1 MKKIIIGLA
10 LALLTLGCASEYD
23 DTVLSARVDQLERDV
38 RDIKAQLKDLNSQ
51 AAGVNA
57 AIEAW
62 KQGGFVQSIT
72 EVKEGNTVTGYTIT
86 FVGGQTVTIYH
97 GKKGDQGNPGTP
109 GTPGTPGN
117 PGDTP
122 VITIGQVDG
131 YDGLFWL
138 VNGNPLMVDNK
149 PVPATALPTFSVNAE
164 GHLIATLNGIDT
176 DLGSVKGVGDSLI
189 SAITPGT
196 DSVTFTLADGTSF
209 DVPMA
214 KAFKLVIE
222 TTGFEVAAGATKEIS
237 YDVQNADES
246 TVVDFFANNSA
257 YKVSLDATAKKI
269 KVTVPDPFE
278 AGDVLVWAQNEKGL
292 NSMVKLSFILSAG
305 LVIVTD
311 ETDYQTISKD
321 GGDVVVNL
329 TSNVDI
335 DVKAPSV
342 DWLHAALTKV
352 DYKLTLTLDLNPDTE
367 PRETELEIFRKD
379 NGNTVQTIKIIQL
392 GGELIMPDADVDDV
406 LWAEDWTGG
415 AAGAFVED
423 YTQTGTTVFGGF
435 TVKYSSTKPASNGS
449 DIKLYNDS
457 QFGYETVNLLLS
469 KNGGTWTISGIPTGN
484 AKKALLSIKTS
495 AKDREPELST
505 TTTGVT
511 IGERVFG
518 SETSKPYSYTWEI
531 SFTDVKLFN
540 LTFTLNNS
548 SNNRLD
554 DIFLK
559 VTEAK

>member
-131 YDGLFWL
+131 YEGLYWL

-379 NGNTVQTIKIIQL
+379 NGKTVQTIKIIQL

-415 AAGAFVED
+415 AADASVEE

-435 TVKYSSTKPASNGS
+435 TVKYSSTKPAGGS

-457 QFGYETVNLLLS
+457 QFGYDTENLLLS
-469 KNGGTWTISGIPTGN
+469 KNGGTWTITGIPSGN
-484 AKKALLSIKTS
+484 AKKAVLSVKVN
-495 AKDREPELST
+495 AKRNPELSS

-511 IGERVFG
+511 VGTRVEG
-518 SETSKPYSYTWEI
+518 TETGKPYSYTWEI
-531 SFTDVKLFN
+531 SLTDVKLFN

-548 SNNRLD
+548 SNIRLD
-554 DIFLK
+554 DIVLK